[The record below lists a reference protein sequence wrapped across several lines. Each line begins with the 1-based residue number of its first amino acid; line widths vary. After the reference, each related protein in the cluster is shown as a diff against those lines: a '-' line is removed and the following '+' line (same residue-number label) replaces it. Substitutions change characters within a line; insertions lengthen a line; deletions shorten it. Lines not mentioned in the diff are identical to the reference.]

1 MLFGIHYQ
9 VAYRISSAFSQTDG
23 HKIKVPVK
31 IPDFQGLG
39 QNDN

>member
-1 MLFGIHYQ
+1 MLFGIHSQ
-9 VAYRISSAFSQTDG
+9 IAYRISAAFSQPGG

-39 QNDN
+39 PNDN